1 MAFVLGEKAVQNAR
15 TSDLPVHVV
24 EEIDAAR
31 KYVEGRGIRVEVRN
45 RDAVGTVKKL
55 SAIKMEK

>member
-1 MAFVLGEKAVQNAR
+1 M
-15 TSDLPVHVV
+15 
-24 EEIDAAR
+24 
-31 KYVEGRGIRVEVRN
+31 EGRGIRVEVRN